1 MAAIRIK
8 PGINLRRTFGAV
20 AIFLVLGILWLA
32 FFESAG
38 PSSPGG
44 QDFLNPSN
52 RPLASTGA
60 GFQPLETAL
69 LVSVST
75 ASVAKAGTV
84 PGSRDDV
91 TVLALSGAAALVFS
105 IMVFFSTFRLR
116 FGSSSLG
123 RVHLRQITGA

>member
-1 MAAIRIK
+1 MAAIRTA
-8 PGINLRRTFGAV
+8 PRINLSRTFGAV
-20 AIFLVLGILWLA
+20 AILLVLGILWLA

-44 QDFLNPSN
+44 QDFLGPSDS
-52 RPLASTGA
+52 PLASTGA
-60 GFQPLETAL
+60 GFQTQDTAL

-84 PGSRDDV
+84 PGSGDNV
-91 TVLALSGAAALVFS
+91 TVLTLSGVAALVFS
-105 IMVFFSTFRLR
+105 TLLFFSTFRLR
-116 FGSSSLG
+116 FGRSSLA